1 MRERHN
7 WATGKHPKT
16 CTCAVCTQRRAEASL
31 PRPPKKSRKPKS
43 QRGKG
48 GDPGGKGGKGKQR
61 DGSTALAEAMDILNR
76 SAASPENDSDTKD
89 TGDNSSDE

>member
-16 CTCAVCTQRRAEASL
+16 CTCATCQQRRVEAAT
-31 PRPPKKSRKPKS
+31 PRPKKKRKPKS

-48 GDPGGKGGKGKQR
+48 GKKSGQSD
-61 DGSTALAEAMDILNR
+61 SSSALAEALDIFGF
-76 SAASPENDSDTKD
+76 SAPEQVEPTDPETEEGGTRDS
-89 TGDNSSDE
+89 